1 VTATAVLY
9 DQPEIVADA
18 QVANLSMGDFVL
30 ERSRAKVNYRGGN
43 GTAQM
48 FGQGSSGVPFRVAA
62 NAQLRPNDYLVALQG
77 VANSIPFK
85 TANPARIVSA
95 PGGYRLYPTRID
107 FAQGSIRA
115 AGVYGNGMS
124 IQTRLDRLDLSI
136 VNAFVPGTGIGG
148 TATGSLD
155 FAQAADQSFPRAD
168 ARLTIRNF
176 QRTSLASISDAVDI
190 VFAGDLRPEGGSGR
204 ALIRRGTTTVGRMV
218 ANLRPLPPGSGSWVT
233 RMLAAPLSGGIR
245 YNGPAGSALPPT
257 SVVGCRH
264 RS

>member
-1 VTATAVLY
+1 MNIDGRIEATDAGPFAGRVNFAGSGVAGIARLSAQGRYQRADVNAQASNAVIPGNMGLRIGRAIVTASAILY

-30 ERSRAKVNYRGGN
+30 ARSRARVNYRGGN
-43 GTAQM
+43 GTAQL
-48 FGQGSSGVPFRVAA
+48 FAEGSSGVPFRVAA
-62 NAQLRPNDYLVALQG
+62 NARLRPDDYLVALQG

-155 FAQAADQSFPRAD
+155 FAQAADQSFPA
-168 ARLTIRNF
+168 
-176 QRTSLASISDAVDI
+176 
-190 VFAGDLRPEGGSGR
+190 P
-204 ALIRRGTTTVGRMV
+204 M
-218 ANLRPLPPGSGSWVT
+218 PG
-233 RMLAAPLSGGIR
+233 
-245 YNGPAGSALPPT
+245 
-257 SVVGCRH
+257 
-264 RS
+264 